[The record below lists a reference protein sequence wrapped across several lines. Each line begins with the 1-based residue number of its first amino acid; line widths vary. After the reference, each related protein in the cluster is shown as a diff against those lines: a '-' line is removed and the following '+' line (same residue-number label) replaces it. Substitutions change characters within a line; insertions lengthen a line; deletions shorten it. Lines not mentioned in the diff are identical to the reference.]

1 MNQKELGLLFV
12 VVALLIGGII
22 ISALYFLPPPGSSPE
37 AEYSIE
43 VSPTSPS
50 APTVASPT
58 MSEFETTFTPG
69 SVSGSGTYP
78 VTSKP
83 TDVLSDRSSGS
94 DDAGTPFLT
103 PTPTPIQ
110 TTAITTSPAASGPSS
125 FTLIVTPVEARAKPG
140 DTILYV
146 MAIEPKGGYD
156 EPVSLR
162 LEVNALLLYRESFDL
177 GDIDPPFPKTIEY
190 RFVVPSEVPGGIT
203 VKGHITAE
211 GGGHKEEQDLI
222 LQIGG

>member
-1 MNQKELGLLFV
+1 MNQKELGLLFA

-58 MSEFETTFTPG
+58 MSEFKTTFTPG
-69 SVSGSGTYP
+69 SVGGSGTYP

-83 TDVLSDRSSGS
+83 TDVLSDRISGS
-94 DDAGTPFLT
+94 DDAGTAFLT
-103 PTPTPIQ
+103 PTPTPPQ
-110 TTAITTSPAASGPSS
+110 TTAVTTSPAATGPPS

-146 MAIEPKGGYD
+146 MAIEPKGGFD

-203 VKGHITAE
+203 VKGHLTAE

>member
-1 MNQKELGLLFV
+1 M
-12 VVALLIGGII
+12 
-22 ISALYFLPPPGSSPE
+22 
-37 AEYSIE
+37 
-43 VSPTSPS
+43 
-50 APTVASPT
+50 
-58 MSEFETTFTPG
+58 
-69 SVSGSGTYP
+69 
-78 VTSKP
+78 
-83 TDVLSDRSSGS
+83 
-94 DDAGTPFLT
+94 
-103 PTPTPIQ
+103 
-110 TTAITTSPAASGPSS
+110 
-125 FTLIVTPVEARAKPG
+125 IVTPVEARAKPG

-203 VKGHITAE
+203 VKGHLTAE
-211 GGGHKEEQDLI
+211 GRGHKEEQDLI